1 MKKIRRNQMSFY
13 DIDLN
18 QKIAGRHDLYE
29 IKQIIDLSKLVY
41 RIKPLEKKLGRS
53 GYGIDVG
60 LACMFLQFF
69 YDLSDREM
77 EKRLRFDMAF
87 LWFCGFSAYEET
99 PDHSY
104 FCRFRKTLGTKGT
117 AQIFKLIVKK
127 TKDLG
132 IMRSMFQFADATSII
147 TKNTTWDERDLAIKK
162 GEEALN
168 NRNIKKH
175 AADPQARFGCK
186 GKGKFWYGYKGHVG
200 VDMGSG
206 LIERVAVTPA
216 NISDQEG
223 FKHICPRE
231 GQMVFADKAYCLKKA
246 QDAMFHIGA
255 TSAAI
260 LRQNMI
266 GKNKD
271 LDRFR
276 SAIRAPFEGVFSKFE
291 KRARYRGHAKIQFQ
305 LFMEAIVHNAKRLVR
320 INAPPLFV
328 GA

>member
-1 MKKIRRNQMSFY
+1 MTFY
-13 DIDLN
+13 DVDLN
-18 QKIAGRHDLYE
+18 QKIAGRHDLYK
-29 IKQIIDLSKLVY
+29 IKKTLDLSKLVY
-41 RIKPLEKKLGRS
+41 RAKHIETKLGRS

-60 LACMFLQFF
+60 LSCMFLQFY

-77 EKRLRFDMAF
+77 EERLRFDMAF
-87 LWFCGFSAYEET
+87 LWFCGFSAYEQT
-99 PDHSY
+99 PDHSF

-117 AQIFKLIVKK
+117 SKIFKAIVNK

-132 IMRSMFQFADATSII
+132 IMRAMFQFVDATSII
-147 TKNTTWDERDLAIKK
+147 TKYTTWDERDLAIKK

-168 NRNIKKH
+168 NQNVKKYS
-175 AADPQARFGCK
+175 ADPQARFGCK
-186 GKGKFWYGYKGHVG
+186 GKSKFWYGYKGHVG

-223 FKHICPRE
+223 FKHVCPRD

-246 QDAMFHIGA
+246 QEAMVHRNAASG
-255 TSAAI
+255 AI

-271 LDRFR
+271 LDRWR
-276 SAIRAPFEGVFSKFE
+276 SAIRAPFEGVFSKVE
-291 KRARYRGHAKIQFQ
+291 KRTRYRGHAKVQFQ
-305 LFMEAIVHNAKRLVR
+305 FFMEAIIHNAKRLVK